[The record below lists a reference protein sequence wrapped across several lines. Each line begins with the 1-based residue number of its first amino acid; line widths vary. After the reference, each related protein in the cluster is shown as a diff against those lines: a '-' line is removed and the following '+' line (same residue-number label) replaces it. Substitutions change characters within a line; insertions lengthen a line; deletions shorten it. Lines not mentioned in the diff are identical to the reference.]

1 MQTFLIDRTAT
12 PVGELVLIA
21 DEQGRLRAIDWTDH
35 EARLMKL
42 LNTHYRADRFTLRE
56 QRDPSGLTDAMQRYF
71 AGELS
76 IIDRLPVMTAG
87 TEFQRTV
94 WQQLRQIP
102 CGEIL
107 TYGQLAQRIGR
118 PTASRAVGM
127 ANGSNPISIVVPC
140 HRVIGSQGALTG
152 YAGGVQRKQWL
163 LQHEGYLPKSLL
175 LPRQAIIRRH
185 CLATLNKAHC
195 STPRSPAAGPHE

>member
-1 MQTFLIDRTAT
+1 MPINMSEIRHRLPPFHAIIPTLNRGVIQMQTFLIDRTAT

-163 LQHEGYLPKSLL
+163 LQHEGYLPKNLL
-175 LPRQAIIRRH
+175 
-185 CLATLNKAHC
+185 
-195 STPRSPAAGPHE
+195 

>member
-1 MQTFLIDRTAT
+1 MQTFLIDHMAT

-21 DEQGRLRAIDWTDH
+21 DEQGRLRAVDWTEH
-35 EARLMKL
+35 KARLMKL
-42 LNTHYRADRFTLRE
+42 LNTHYRADRFQLQT
-56 QRDPSGLTDAMQRYF
+56 QRNPGGLTDIMQRYF
-71 AGELS
+71 DGELDA
-76 IIDRLPVMTAG
+76 INQVPVMTAG

-94 WQQLRQIP
+94 WHQLRQIP
-102 CGEIL
+102 CGEII
-107 TYGQLAQRIGR
+107 TYGELAKRIGR

-163 LQHEGYLPKSLL
+163 LQHEGYLPTTLL
-175 LPRQAIIRRH
+175 
-185 CLATLNKAHC
+185 
-195 STPRSPAAGPHE
+195 

>member
-1 MQTFLIDRTAT
+1 
-12 PVGELVLIA
+12 
-21 DEQGRLRAIDWTDH
+21 
-35 EARLMKL
+35 MKL

-76 IIDRLPVMTAG
+76 IIDRLPVMTSG

-163 LQHEGYLPKSLL
+163 LQHEGYLPQDLL
-175 LPRQAIIRRH
+175 SR
-185 CLATLNKAHC
+185 
-195 STPRSPAAGPHE
+195 

>member
-1 MQTFLIDRTAT
+1 MQTFFIDRMAT

-21 DEQGRLRAIDWTDH
+21 DEQDRLRAIDWTEH
-35 EARLMKL
+35 EVRLMKL
-42 LNTHYRADRFTLRE
+42 LHTHYRADHFQLVDRHN
-56 QRDPSGLTDAMQRYF
+56 PGGLTDIMQRYF
-71 AGELS
+71 SGELDV
-76 IIDRLPVMTAG
+76 IDSVPVMTAG

-102 CGEIL
+102 CGEII
-107 TYGQLAQRIGR
+107 TYGELAKRIGR

-152 YAGGVQRKQWL
+152 YAGGVQRKAWL
-163 LQHEGYLPKSLL
+163 LKHEGYLQNDLL
-175 LPRQAIIRRH
+175 
-185 CLATLNKAHC
+185 
-195 STPRSPAAGPHE
+195 

>member
-71 AGELS
+71 AGELG

-118 PTASRAVGM
+118 PTAARAVGM

-163 LQHEGYLPKSLL
+163 LQHEGYLPQDLL
-175 LPRQAIIRRH
+175 SR
-185 CLATLNKAHC
+185 
-195 STPRSPAAGPHE
+195 